1 MYRDRLEELRKEK
14 GLSTKKWSELS
25 GVSVDTINR
34 IRNPENPDKD
44 SPRITTLEELCRPLG
59 VEVWEI
65 FYIGEHSFVA
75 LQAELVSLR
84 EERDKLLAEN
94 AVQNATIDELKKKV
108 DSLKDQVIDT
118 HNYYIKNRSL
128 N

>member
-44 SPRITTLEELCRPLG
+44 SPRVNTLEDLCKPLG
-59 VEVWEI
+59 IDLWEL

-94 AVQNATIDELKKKV
+94 AVQNATINELTKKV
-108 DSLKDQVIDT
+108 DSLKDQIIDI
-118 HNYYIKNRSL
+118 HNYYIKKNSAD
-128 N
+128 

>member
-14 GLSTKKWSELS
+14 GLSTKKWSEIS

-44 SPRITTLEELCRPLG
+44 SPRITTLEELCRQLG

-108 DSLKDQVIDT
+108 DSLKDQIIDT